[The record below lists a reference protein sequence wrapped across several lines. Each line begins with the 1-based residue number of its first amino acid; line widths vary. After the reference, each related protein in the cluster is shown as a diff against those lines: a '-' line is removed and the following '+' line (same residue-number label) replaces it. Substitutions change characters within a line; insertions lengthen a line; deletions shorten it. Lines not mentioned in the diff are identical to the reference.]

1 MKDNKKYEEMKD
13 VKLFVGIDIGKE
25 KHFISAVNKDGK
37 TIISGFE
44 ILNTE
49 KGFQSLINLLKNNG
63 STKEI
68 AIAMEPTGHYW
79 KSLGHFLKERDYKIY
94 LVNPYHVKLSKELRD
109 NRQRKTDKKDSLLIS
124 NLLKEGKYLNV
135 LMLSGNYELLRRIS
149 ILRDKISEDNKR
161 AQIRLVTILDQYLP
175 EYSRCFSE
183 LKGKTSLGLLKKY
196 GITDLRFSEDR
207 EKIIKD
213 IIILSKKRISKEKG
227 IYIESILKNSI
238 GLNTA
243 LSVAEME
250 VKIWIEQIE
259 SNLNK
264 LKSIDLEI
272 KKIIDETEESKYL
285 LSIKGIGLITI
296 ANILGQTGAF
306 KNYKSYKQIEKLAG
320 LDLVESSSGKKTGKK
335 EISKRGRDKLRCSL
349 YQATITCLANN
360 KDIKSKYDYKVKEL
374 KKNKMV
380 ALTSISIKILKIMFS
395 LVKNR
400 SFYESRKMG

>member
-25 KHFISAVNKDGK
+25 KHFVSAVNRDGK

-44 ILNTE
+44 ISNTE
-49 KGFQSLINLLKNNG
+49 KCFKSLINLMENNG
-63 STKEI
+63 SNQEI

-79 KSLGHFLKERDYKIY
+79 KVLGYFLKERNYRIY

-135 LMLSGNYELLRRIS
+135 LMLSGNYDLLRRITS
-149 ILRDKISEDNKR
+149 LRDKISEDNKR
-161 AQIRLVTILDQYLP
+161 TQIRLITILDEYLP
-175 EYSRCFSE
+175 EYSKCFSE

-196 GITDLRFSEDR
+196 GVNGLRFNKDR
-207 EKIIKD
+207 ENIIKD
-213 IIILSKKRISKEKG
+213 ITILSKKRISKEKA
-227 IYIESILKNSI
+227 IYIESTLKSSI

-243 LSVAEME
+243 LDVAEIE
-250 VKIWIEQIE
+250 VKTWIEQFE

-264 LKSIDLEI
+264 IKGIDLEI
-272 KKIIDETEESKYL
+272 NKILNETEEGKYL
-285 LSIKGIGLITI
+285 LSIKGIGIVTV
-296 ANILGQTGAF
+296 ANILGQTGSF

-320 LDLVESSSGKKTGKK
+320 LDLIESSSGKKIGKK

-360 KDIKSKYDYKVKEL
+360 TDIKSKYDYKVKEL
-374 KKNKMV
+374 NKNKMV

-395 LVKNR
+395 LVKNK
-400 SFYESRKMG
+400 SFYESRKIA

>member
-37 TIISGFE
+37 TIISGIE
-44 ILNTE
+44 MSNTE

-63 STKEI
+63 SNQEI

-79 KSLGHFLKERDYKIY
+79 KVLGYFLKERNYKIY

-135 LMLSGNYELLRRIS
+135 LMLSGNYEILRRITG
-149 ILRDKISEDNKR
+149 LRDKISEDNKR
-161 AQIRLVTILDQYLP
+161 TQIRLITILDEYLP
-175 EYSRCFSE
+175 EYSKCFSE

-196 GITDLRFSEDR
+196 GINGLRYNEDR
-207 EKIIKD
+207 ANIIKD
-213 IIILSKKRISKEKG
+213 ITILSKKRISNEKA
-227 IYIESILKNSI
+227 IYIESTLKSSI

-243 LSVAEME
+243 LNVAEIE
-250 VKIWIEQIE
+250 VKTWIEQFE

-264 LKSIDLEI
+264 IKNIDLEI
-272 KKIIDETEESKYL
+272 NKILDETEEGKYL
-285 LSIKGIGLITI
+285 LSIKGIGIVTV
-296 ANILGQTGAF
+296 ANILGQTGSF

-320 LDLVESSSGKKTGKK
+320 LDLIESSSGKKIGKK

-360 KDIKSKYDYKVKEL
+360 TDIKSKYDYKVKEL
-374 KKNKMV
+374 NKNKMV

-395 LVKNR
+395 LVKNK
-400 SFYESRKMG
+400 SFYESRKIA